1 MLCKMKILLANLA
14 QASIKDVEEIE
25 LFSGW
30 INLRGAA
37 AAGGMNIQC
46 RICVDEYV
54 EVAPLSHLS
63 KCPARTL
70 PLVNFALFSSFS
82 SFSDKTV
89 HIPLFSSSSIHIC
102 TAAYGV
108 TLCSDCT
115 QQELR
120 VREGFWAKYCFC
132 ADAGMTGLFR
142 LSPMYQFPSAAVK
155 LVNPVTDLPAA
166 TKARVTSHHTQ
177 VSLLARNGIF
187 FI

>member
-1 MLCKMKILLANLA
+1 MWKRLSYFLDG
-14 QASIKDVEEIE
+14 SIWGEHR
-25 LFSGW
+25 LGGW
-30 INLRGAA
+30 IYS
-37 AAGGMNIQC
+37 
-46 RICVDEYV
+46 VEYV
-54 EVAPLSHLS
+54 LMNMWRSLPVPSLKLSRTDPAISQFCPLFIFFLI
-63 KCPARTL
+63 
-70 PLVNFALFSSFS
+70 F
-82 SFSDKTV
+82 DKTV

-155 LVNPVTDLPAA
+155 LVNPLTDLPAA